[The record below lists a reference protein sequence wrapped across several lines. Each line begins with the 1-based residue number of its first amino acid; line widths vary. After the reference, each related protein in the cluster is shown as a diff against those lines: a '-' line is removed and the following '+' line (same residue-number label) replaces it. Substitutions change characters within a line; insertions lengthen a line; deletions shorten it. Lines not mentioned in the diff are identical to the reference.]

1 MTDVSPVY
9 AVLSV
14 RQEFGAEGS
23 DCGCETGGREQVL
36 VTPSLLTEV
45 EIAFP
50 GERTATVMLVQMQTT
65 SDSVPIHGT
74 TLCRDALGG
83 LR

>member
-1 MTDVSPVY
+1 M
-9 AVLSV
+9 
-14 RQEFGAEGS
+14 
-23 DCGCETGGREQVL
+23 
-36 VTPSLLTEV
+36 TPSLLTEV